1 MLPVIS
7 WLHTT
12 SILQWMLWEQPPG
25 MNIFWISIK
34 SMAIHWMMVRMLSS
48 ETPHHQRLKRTCPH
62 HQFSDFSSSRSG
74 LSSLLSCF
82 SNHHEV
88 DIVFP
93 QGGTRCLSGSV
104 CCHLLIVR
112 TRMRGV
118 VSVWVCSMMAPPTA
132 YTLIISGWKLSA
144 CFFSVE
150 GGELLWFCSSQS
162 DTWSR
167 VLGIQCWAGG

>member
-12 SILQWMLWEQPPG
+12 SVLQWTLWEQPPG

-48 ETPHHQRLKRTCPH
+48 ETPYHQRLKRTCPH

-93 QGGTRCLSGSV
+93 QGGTRCRSGSV
-104 CCHLLIVR
+104 CCRLLIFMSEDSHERCGKCLGVQHDG
-112 TRMRGV
+112 TSNCIHSDHFRMKALG
-118 VSVWVCSMMAPPTA
+118 
-132 YTLIISGWKLSA
+132 LLLFSG
-144 CFFSVE
+144 
-150 GGELLWFCSSQS
+150 
-162 DTWSR
+162 R
-167 VLGIQCWAGG
+167 R